1 MTLLRA
7 VHDYGSPTRRLV
19 ILDADDP
26 IRPDDFIAT
35 AATELES
42 GADLIIHHA
51 HRLSGEAIEGLVPLL
66 QTARDSSV
74 AGEPWVA
81 LTMLTGRP
89 DDHDEL
95 GTQLLRFFPR
105 TVAVPPLRHHLEDI
119 PALVGHLLGRA
130 GVNGVTLS
138 TAAVNQLMRL
148 PWAGNVTHLRMVL
161 TDVARR
167 RRSGAVELED
177 LPAECHAT
185 TRRHL
190 TRMEALE
197 RDAIVEALA
206 AHNGDKTT
214 AAGALGMS
222 RATIYRKIRDY
233 GILSL

>member
-1 MTLLRA
+1 
-7 VHDYGSPTRRLV
+7 
-19 ILDADDP
+19 
-26 IRPDDFIAT
+26 
-35 AATELES
+35 
-42 GADLIIHHA
+42 
-51 HRLSGEAIEGLVPLL
+51 
-66 QTARDSSV
+66 
-74 AGEPWVA
+74 
-81 LTMLTGRP
+81 
-89 DDHDEL
+89 
-95 GTQLLRFFPR
+95 
-105 TVAVPPLRHHLEDI
+105 
-119 PALVGHLLGRA
+119 
-130 GVNGVTLS
+130 VTLS
-138 TAAVNQLMRL
+138 PAAINQLMRL

-206 AHNGDKTT
+206 AHNGDKTA